1 MKPTQR
7 EEAERSIRPW
17 KGRTLV
23 RPTSSRLDGRAGCL
37 SATRP
42 YGVNPVGV
50 RRSRGL
56 CYPQV
61 HTCGYS
67 RLAPAGACHGPSF
80 PPFRRRVSDITDG
93 RFRLSMLR
101 MTVGRRFF
109 CDLRRG
115 TFATQPHRG
124 QKMRAADPQAR
135 RARAMTCSLS
145 TITPAACPT
154 AWRALRRPCSTMPRR
169 ARPPRACRCPRRR
182 TRRGSQPKLDFP
194 YTSIRAVSSSWGV
207 SGAK

>member
-1 MKPTQR
+1 MKPTER
-7 EEAERSIRPW
+7 EAERSIRPW
-17 KGRTLV
+17 KRRTLV
-23 RPTSSRLDGRAGCL
+23 RPTSSLLDGRAGCL
-37 SATRP
+37 SAARP

-67 RLAPAGACHGPSF
+67 RLAPAGGLPQSQFSSNSAPRLCHHGWPLSALHAQND
-80 PPFRRRVSDITDG
+80 RREKVI
-93 RFRLSMLR
+93 
-101 MTVGRRFF
+101 

-154 AWRALRRPCSTMPRR
+154 AWRALTRPWSTMPRR

-194 YTSIRAVSSSWGV
+194 YTSIRAVSSSRGV